1 MFLIQ
6 GIWPL
11 RKKELLLFFCF
22 FFPRAKVEAYFLEK
36 LAFVTKKCLAKLVF
50 GKCPRTTENLSKYAA
65 QRE

>member
-11 RKKELLLFFCF
+11 RV

-36 LAFVTKKCLAKLVF
+36 LAFVTKKCLAKRVF
-50 GKCPRTTENLSKYAA
+50 GKCRGKTENLSKYAA